1 MKKKKTSYLVWENII
16 LLIPLIIYGI
26 FKNGYLIYEKGYI
39 NFYQIFKPLYLVLIG
54 IIIKFII
61 DLIKDHKIKIDYNL
75 VYIILIGMI
84 MPYNINLIIYSISL
98 LILYIITL
106 FLEKYLKFNKVCFIY
121 LIIILIN
128 FIFNEFTFQNILESR
143 FTYSFTFFDL
153 LVGRSIG
160 SISTTSIFFSLLSF
174 SYLTFSYYYKKDIPL
189 FINIT
194 YLFLSFIYLIITK
207 DNSYLLNSEVL
218 FASIFIAPL
227 PKYSPLRRINQIIYG
242 ISIGIL
248 TFIGAVLF
256 NSIISIYLVI
266 FIISLLPNIKLKKK
280 LSNKMSS

>member
-1 MKKKKTSYLVWENII
+1 MKKKKTSYIVIENII

-54 IIIKFII
+54 VIIKLLI
-61 DLIKDHKIKIDYNL
+61 DLIRYHKIKIDYNL
-75 VYIILIGMI
+75 VYVILIGMI
-84 MPYNINLIIYSISL
+84 MPYNINLIIYIISL

-106 FLEKYLKFNKVCFIY
+106 FLEKYFKFNKVCFIY

-128 FIFNEFTFQNILESR
+128 FIFNKFTFENTLESK

-153 LVGRSIG
+153 LMGRCIG
-160 SISTTSIFFSLLSF
+160 SISTTSIIFSLLAF
-174 SYLTFSYYYKKDIPL
+174 SYLTFSFYYKKDIPL
-189 FINIT
+189 FINSSYII
-194 YLFLSFIYLIITK
+194 LSIIYLIITK

-227 PKYSPLRRINQIIYG
+227 PKNSPLRRINQIIYG
-242 ISIGIL
+242 IVIGIL
-248 TFIGAVLF
+248 TFILTILF
-256 NSIISIYLVI
+256 NKIISIYLVV
-266 FIISLLPNIKLKKK
+266 FIISLFPNIKINEKSVK
-280 LSNKMSS
+280 

>member
-1 MKKKKTSYLVWENII
+1 MKKKKTSYLVYENII

-54 IIIKFII
+54 VSIKFII
-61 DLIKDHKIKIDYNL
+61 DLIRYHKIKIDYNL
-75 VYIILIGMI
+75 VYVILIGMI
-84 MPYNINLIIYSISL
+84 MPYNINLIIYSVSL
-98 LILYIITL
+98 LVLYILTI

-128 FIFNEFTFQNILESR
+128 FMFNKFTFENTLESK

-153 LVGRSIG
+153 LMGRCIG
-160 SISTTSIFFSLLSF
+160 SISTTSIIFSLLAF
-174 SYLTFSYYYKKDIPL
+174 SYLTFSFYYKKDIPL

-194 YLFLSFIYLIITK
+194 YILLTVISK
-207 DNSYLLNSEVL
+207 NNSYLLNSEVL
-218 FASIFIAPL
+218 FASVFVATL

-242 ISIGIL
+242 ISIGIF
-248 TFIGAVLF
+248 TFILSILF
-256 NSIISIYLVI
+256 NKIISIYLVI
-266 FIISLLPNIKLKKK
+266 FIISLIPNIKLIRKV
-280 LSNKMSS
+280 SNNMSS

>member
-1 MKKKKTSYLVWENII
+1 MKKKKTSYLVIENII

-61 DLIKDHKIKIDYNL
+61 DLIRYHKIKIDYNL
-75 VYIILIGMI
+75 VYVILIGMI

-106 FLEKYLKFNKVCFIY
+106 YLEKYFKFNKVCFIY

-128 FIFNEFTFQNILESR
+128 CIFNKFTFANILESK

-153 LVGRSIG
+153 LMGRSIG
-160 SISTTSIFFSLLSF
+160 SISTTSIIFSLLAF
-174 SYLTFSYYYKKDIPL
+174 TYLTFSFYYKKDIPL
-189 FINIT
+189 FINIS
-194 YLFLSFIYLIITK
+194 YIILSLIYLLITK
-207 DNSYLLNSEVL
+207 NNSYLLNSEVL
-218 FASIFIAPL
+218 FASIFIATL
-227 PKYSPLRRINQIIYG
+227 PKYSPLRRINQIIYA
-242 ISIGIL
+242 ISIGIF
-248 TFIGAVLF
+248 TFILSILF
-256 NSIISIYLVI
+256 NKVISIYIII
-266 FIISLLPNIKLKKK
+266 FILSLFPNIKLKKIFK
-280 LSNKMSS
+280 

>member
-1 MKKKKTSYLVWENII
+1 MKKKKTSYLVMENII

-54 IIIKFII
+54 VIIKFII
-61 DLIKDHKIKIDYNL
+61 DLIRYHKIKIDYNL
-75 VYIILIGMI
+75 VYVILIGMI
-84 MPYNINLIIYSISL
+84 MPYNINLIIYSVSL

>member
-84 MPYNINLIIYSISL
+84 MPYNINLIIYSVSL

>member
-1 MKKKKTSYLVWENII
+1 MKKKKTSYLVIENII
-16 LLIPLIIYGI
+16 LLIPLILYGI

-39 NFYQIFKPLYLVLIG
+39 SFYNIFKPLYLLLIG
-54 IIIKFII
+54 VIIKFIV
-61 DLIKDHKIKIDYNL
+61 DLIRYHKLKIDYNL
-75 VYIILIGMI
+75 VYVILIGMI

-128 FIFNEFTFQNILESR
+128 FMFNKFTFENTLESK

-153 LVGRSIG
+153 LMGRCIG
-160 SISTTSIFFSLLSF
+160 SISTTIIIFSLLAF
-174 SYLTFSYYYKKDIPL
+174 SYLTFCYYYKKDIPL
-189 FINIT
+189 FINISYIILSII
-194 YLFLSFIYLIITK
+194 YLFITK

-218 FASIFIAPL
+218 FASIFIATL

-242 ISIGIL
+242 IVVGIITFTISI
-248 TFIGAVLF
+248 LF
-256 NSIISIYLVI
+256 NRVISIYIAI
-266 FIISLLPNIKLKKK
+266 FIISLFPNIKLKKK
-280 LSNKMSS
+280 VSKNMSS